1 MKKININ
8 LFKESMSK
16 FATGITVITLNKNN
30 IYIGK
35 TVNSFASLSLKP
47 PLVLFSLDK
56 KSSSLN
62 EFKKTKFLGINILS
76 NKQKP
81 ISNYFS
87 SKKPKWNDTKFFL
100 SENKVPMIKDSIVN
114 LSCKKIKNINIGDHI
129 MLVCEVTHVLIKNS
143 NKPLIYFNS
152 KYL

>member
-1 MKKININ
+1 
-8 LFKESMSK
+8 MSK